1 MNRAD
6 CLALD
11 RDDPLAAARER
22 FHLPEGLI
30 YLDGN
35 SLGALPRTTP
45 ARLAEVLEQQWGE
58 GLVRSWNT
66 AGWVDAPARV
76 AARLA
81 PLLGAGPDQL
91 MIADSTS
98 INLFKLLWAATRL
111 RPERRVVLMEAG
123 DFPTDAY
130 LAQALAA
137 LDPHVHVL
145 RAAPEQLA
153 ALLDERVAVLLL
165 SHVHYRTGARHDLA
179 AWTARAHR
187 VGALTLW
194 DLAHS
199 AGVLRCDLDNSGV
212 DFAVGCGYKF
222 LNGGPGAP
230 SFLYVAARHQAAAF
244 NPLQGWFGH
253 ARPFTFEAD
262 YQAAPGMARWQVG
275 TPSIL
280 ALAALEAALNVF
292 RDLDPAQLEHK
303 AQALGDI
310 ALAALEAQLPDA
322 GFTVLTPREPTAR
335 GAQLSLAHPQAWP
348 LCRALAAA
356 GVLADYRPP
365 GVLRMGFSPLLL
377 RHVDVWDAVTVL
389 AELWREGRW
398 RAPQFQQPET
408 VP

>member
-1 MNRAD
+1 MDRAA

-11 RDDPLAAARER
+11 RDDPLATARAR
-22 FHLPEGLI
+22 FHLPEGVI

-35 SLGALPRTTP
+35 SLGALPVAAP
-45 ARLAEVLEQQWGE
+45 ARLAEVVQQQWGE

-76 AARLA
+76 AAKLA
-81 PLLGAGPDQL
+81 PLLGARADQL

-130 LAQALAA
+130 LAEALAA

-145 RAAPEQLA
+145 RAPPEQLSD
-153 ALLDERVAVLLL
+153 LLDERVAVLLL
-165 SHVHYRTGARHDLA
+165 SHVHYRTGRRHDLA
-179 AWTARAHR
+179 AMTAAAHR

-199 AGVLRCDLDNSGV
+199 AGVLELRLDAAGV

-230 SFLYVAARHQAAAF
+230 SFVYVAARHQAAAF
-244 NPLQGWFGH
+244 NPLHGWFGH
-253 ARPFTFEAD
+253 ARPFEFAPD

-275 TPSIL
+275 TPPIL
-280 ALAALEAALNVF
+280 SLAALEVALEALA
-292 RDLDPAQLEHK
+292 DLAPAQLEAK
-303 AQALGDI
+303 AQRLVSLAIDAVEAL
-310 ALAALEAQLPDA
+310 LPDA
-322 GFTVLTPREPTAR
+322 GFSILTPREPAAR

-356 GVLADYRPP
+356 GVIGDYRPP
-365 GVLRMGFSPLLL
+365 GVLRLGFSPLLL
-377 RHVDVWDAVTVL
+377 RHVEVWDAVATL
-389 AELWREGRW
+389 AEILRDGRW
-398 RAPQFQQPET
+398 RAPEFHTPVT
-408 VP
+408 VT